1 MSVQGNQGIN
11 HPASSGNNP
20 ECADTN
26 HQLGGTMINLD
37 RAIKDMVALHDRIR
51 MELSIH
57 PERYKKRQYRRLTVQ
72 NDKALSTLMDYQD
85 EIKLLTAISTTAGKY

>member
-1 MSVQGNQGIN
+1 
-11 HPASSGNNP
+11 
-20 ECADTN
+20 
-26 HQLGGTMINLD
+26 MINLD

-85 EIKLLTAISTTAGKY
+85 DLKRLTAISSTAGKH

>member
-1 MSVQGNQGIN
+1 
-11 HPASSGNNP
+11 
-20 ECADTN
+20 
-26 HQLGGTMINLD
+26 MINLD
-37 RAIKDMVALHDRIR
+37 RAIKDMVALHDKIR

-85 EIKLLTAISTTAGKY
+85 ELKLLTAISSTAGKP

>member
-1 MSVQGNQGIN
+1 
-11 HPASSGNNP
+11 
-20 ECADTN
+20 
-26 HQLGGTMINLD
+26 MINLD
-37 RAIKDMVALHDRIR
+37 RAIKDMVALHNRIR

-85 EIKLLTAISTTAGKY
+85 EVKLLTTISTTAGKH